1 MDMKVI
7 IIIALLLIICIG
19 GYVSYKQFKKNKKEN
34 SFATVLFSNG
44 MLLIVSSSISFF
56 DKVLVGVAVIAQYD
70 NAVSLAGEFNKFYF
84 GLGCALILFSVAL
97 HLYSRKKLYVL
108 NINGYSN
115 MRVES
120 YIPTIKVQN
129 SDFKER
135 EIDFNNIYQ
144 HLFSVKKDIDS
155 FECIKAEIRDKVTA
169 FRNETSKITKG
180 YTGIAP
186 IPFIMYAGTFLNRV
200 KIDEYYEY
208 DKIKTK
214 TYYTLKDKKI
224 LNKYPELKDRTNFN
238 NFNEN
243 KSEIVVAVSL
253 TRRITDSHLNQFIDR
268 ANVVKIEVNNPN
280 DNIIKYKQQLD
291 DYVNFIMD
299 KFEQLTRD
307 YSNTTKIHFVY
318 SGQSCLA
325 FEIGKRCVDS
335 TRIPQVISY
344 QFENQNQIKY
354 PWGMVINGSHKGDLV
369 RSEVAANNV

>member
-1 MDMKVI
+1 
-7 IIIALLLIICIG
+7 
-19 GYVSYKQFKKNKKEN
+19 
-34 SFATVLFSNG
+34 
-44 MLLIVSSSISFF
+44 
-56 DKVLVGVAVIAQYD
+56 
-70 NAVSLAGEFNKFYF
+70 
-84 GLGCALILFSVAL
+84 
-97 HLYSRKKLYVL
+97 
-108 NINGYSN
+108 
-115 MRVES
+115 MRVET

-129 SDFKER
+129 SVFKER
-135 EIDFNNIYQ
+135 EIDFINIYQ

-155 FECIKAEIRDKVTA
+155 FECIKAEIRDKVRA

-214 TYYTLKDKKI
+214 TYYTLKNKTI
-224 LNKYPELKDRTNFN
+224 LNKYPELKDCTNLN
-238 NFNEN
+238 NFDEN

-253 TRRITDSHLNQFIDR
+253 TSQITDSQLNQFIDK
-268 ANVVKIEVNNPN
+268 ANIIKIEVDNPD

-307 YSNTTKIHFVY
+307 YPNTTKIHFVY

-354 PWGMVINGSHKGDLV
+354 PWGIVINGSYKGDLV
-369 RSEVAANNV
+369 RNEVAANNV

>member
-44 MLLIVSSSISFF
+44 MLLIVSSSSSFF
-56 DKVLVGVAVIAQYD
+56 DKVLVGVGVIVQYD

-84 GLGCALILFSVAL
+84 GLGCALILLSVAL

-135 EIDFNNIYQ
+135 EIDFINIYQ

-169 FRNETSKITKG
+169 FRNETSKITIG

-186 IPFIMYAGTFLNRV
+186 IPFIVYAGTFLNRV

-214 TYYTLKDKKI
+214 TYYTLKYKKI
-224 LNKYPELKDRTNFN
+224 LSKYPELKDCTNFS
-238 NFNEN
+238 NFDEN

-253 TRRITDSHLNQFIDR
+253 TRRITDSQLNQFIDR
-268 ANVVKIEVNNPN
+268 ANVIKIEVDNPN

-299 KFEQLTRD
+299 KFEQLTRE
-307 YSNTTKIHFVY
+307 YPNTTKIHFVY

>member
-1 MDMKVI
+1 MDVKVI
-7 IIIALLLIICIG
+7 IIIVLLLIVCLG
-19 GYVSYKQFKKNKKEN
+19 GYLAIKQFIKNNREN
-34 SFATVLFSNG
+34 SFATLLFSNG
-44 MLLIVSSSISFF
+44 MLLIVSSSSSFF
-56 DKVLVGVAVIAQYD
+56 DKVLVGIGVIAQYD
-70 NAVSLAGEFNKFYF
+70 NAVSLAGEFNIFYF
-84 GLGCALILFSVAL
+84 VLGCALILLAIAM

-115 MRVES
+115 MKVES
-120 YIPTIKVQN
+120 YIPEIKVQN

-135 EIDFNNIYQ
+135 EIDFINIYQ
-144 HLFSVKKDIDS
+144 HLFSVNKDIDS
-155 FECIKAEIRDKVTA
+155 FECIKAEIRDKVIA
-169 FRNETSKITKG
+169 FRNETAKITKG

-214 TYYTLKDKKI
+214 TYYTLKGKTI
-224 LNKYPELKDRTNFN
+224 LNKYPELKDCTNFN
-238 NFNEN
+238 SFDEN

-253 TRRITDSHLNQFIDR
+253 TRRITDSQLNQFIDR
-268 ANVVKIEVNNPN
+268 ANVMKIEVDNPN

-307 YSNTTKIHFVY
+307 YPNTIKIHFVY

-335 TRIPQVISY
+335 TRIPQIISY